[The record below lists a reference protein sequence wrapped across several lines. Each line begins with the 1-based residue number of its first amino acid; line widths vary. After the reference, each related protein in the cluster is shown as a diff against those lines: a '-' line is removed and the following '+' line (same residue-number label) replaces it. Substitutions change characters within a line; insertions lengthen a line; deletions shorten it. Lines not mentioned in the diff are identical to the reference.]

1 MIFKRIIFIVLATHL
16 SMQAME
22 EVKVA
27 EGYDAL
33 GSFIGSVDL
42 QIIKA
47 ESETDY
53 IQAWQL
59 EEQQKEMT
67 ALAGLCFDVWAMMHA
82 DESILGMITDAD
94 MKNGQS
100 FFQGRLRAVSALDL
114 HGYELNHR
122 EKSLTALAY
131 LKEQHIK
138 LLMFINESIL
148 ALRDRN
154 LKGFLNILN
163 KKRGESLAKKRRQQA
178 IDDQRLIE
186 NLDKIPLN
194 ARLFW
199 K

>member
-1 MIFKRIIFIVLATHL
+1 MIFKRIVFIVLATHL

-22 EVKVA
+22 EDKVA
-27 EGYDAL
+27 ESYDAL
-33 GSFIGSVDL
+33 GGYIGSVDL

-82 DESILGMITDAD
+82 DKLIFSMITDAD

-100 FFQGRLRAVSALDL
+100 FFEGRLRTVSACDL

-122 EKSLTALAY
+122 EKSLTAQAY

-138 LLMFINESIL
+138 LLIFINESII

-154 LKGFLNILN
+154 LKRFMEILN
-163 KKRGESLAKKRRQQA
+163 KRRGECLAKKRSQQA
-178 IDDQRLIE
+178 LDDQRLIE
-186 NLDKIPLN
+186 
-194 ARLFW
+194 RLH